1 MVNARAIA
9 NELGVGNVHRYV
21 KPLLDARILAQSLDV
36 SRAPEVLAALDAFA
50 ARAGRRTS
58 AR

>member
-9 NELGVGNVHRYV
+9 NELTLGVGNVHRYV
-21 KPLLDARILAQSLDV
+21 KPLDARTLAQSLDV
-36 SRAPEVLAALDAFA
+36 SLAALDAFA